1 MNQGLKKFGL
11 WFISNKSFWTL
22 HWRYLRRSLFKRG
35 GQGSPAV
42 DSLQRANEF
51 RMFLQQD
58 QNVDQNDEQNDQNR
72 RRSDGSLEAPISM
85 IGESSFRTIF
95 EQSWGSRVVFA
106 HTSTGV
112 GGLRRLWWSGTSML
126 TCGSVRADWRSCLC
140 VGTIKVR
147 HYVIVTQNFGASW
160 PLGGLTGWAE
170 GRGRF
175 LESPFHSA
183 QLRVLFG
190 PGSRYREGVSP
201 TFWKFS
207 V

>member
-42 DSLQRANEF
+42 DSLQRATKF
-51 RMFLQQD
+51 RKFLQQD
-58 QNVDQNDEQNDQNR
+58 QNVERQNDEQNDQNR

-95 EQSWGSRVVFA
+95 EQSWGSRVVFLS

-112 GGLRRLWWSGTSML
+112 VRPSTSLMV
-126 TCGSVRADWRSCLC
+126 CDVHVDVR
-140 VGTIKVR
+140 
-147 HYVIVTQNFGASW
+147 Q
-160 PLGGLTGWAE
+160 
-170 GRGRF
+170 
-175 LESPFHSA
+175 
-183 QLRVLFG
+183 RVLVCLLG
-190 PGSRYREGVSP
+190 QS
-201 TFWKFS
+201 KF
-207 V
+207 VIMW

>member
-42 DSLQRANEF
+42 DSLQRATKF

-72 RRSDGSLEAPISM
+72 RRSDGSLEAPIEI

-95 EQSWGSRVVFA
+95 EQSWGSRVVFL
-106 HTSTGV
+106 STCTHVHRGCKAFDV
-112 GGLRRLWWSGTSML
+112 FDGLRRPCW
-126 TCGSVRADWRSCLC
+126 RAATYVPIGVLVCLL
-140 VGTIKVR
+140 GQSKL
-147 HYVIVTQNFGASW
+147 VIMW
-160 PLGGLTGWAE
+160 
-170 GRGRF
+170 
-175 LESPFHSA
+175 
-183 QLRVLFG
+183 
-190 PGSRYREGVSP
+190 
-201 TFWKFS
+201 
-207 V
+207 